1 MRGSPLVRSQNVLA
15 SARRTDRQSDGGV
28 PIFQN
33 GGKALGALAEY
44 KMGLVARRAL
54 SPSLSCQWA
63 VILSH
68 VGSGHLCP
76 CDMSSTLLYVIDHRR
91 STAELKCSSWAKT
104 NSPRINQNLVSF
116 GGTLEPTYMVN
127 RYKFFL
133 VY

>member
-15 SARRTDRQSDGGV
+15 SARRTDRESDGGV

-54 SPSLSCQWA
+54 SCQCA
-63 VILSH
+63 VILSY

-116 GGTLEPTYMVN
+116 GGTLEPTYVVN
-127 RYKFFL
+127 RYKGFL